1 MDSTTLSTSTQNAT
15 VDRDPH
21 GIWFPGEF
29 RAAMEAAL
37 DSNLRKARLDGRAAE
52 RRSRREAARQLAAA
66 VVVEEHRLEAT
77 PLIQLADW
85 YSDAPRAKG
94 EEQDTFADEADEELR
109 RAAEWLRENPEPSQT
124 SEDYGPWLRTF
135 ERRFGVD
142 VTDADAV
149 AFRTQDEILADVDT
163 ASYVTR
169 DEAPAPKGYG
179 MTSTE
184 MRRQWMQNTRLRYAD
199 ALRDALRRHR
209 GLSAQR
215 ANEFPALRSEA
226 QFARSVA
233 ARWRFVDE
241 LERHGV
247 RQPDADTVQRLKR
260 TLTHGEYRETYH
272 SAYLELTWR
281 RRLAE
286 QGQLDR
292 YRHELVG

>member
-1 MDSTTLSTSTQNAT
+1 LAPNA
-15 VDRDPH
+15 
-21 GIWFPGEF
+21 
-29 RAAMEAAL
+29 
-37 DSNLRKARLDGRAAE
+37 
-52 RRSRREAARQLAAA
+52 
-66 VVVEEHRLEAT
+66 
-77 PLIQLADW
+77 
-85 YSDAPRAKG
+85 
-94 EEQDTFADEADEELR
+94 
-109 RAAEWLRENPEPSQT
+109 
-124 SEDYGPWLRTF
+124 F
-135 ERRFGVD
+135 ERRFAVD

-247 RQPDADTVQRLKR
+247 RQPDADTVQDVKTALGGTFERAYE
-260 TLTHGEYRETYH
+260 TLAE
-272 SAYLELTWR
+272 R
-281 RRLAE
+281 RHAAE

-292 YRHELVG
+292 YRHEFGLSGLGSRASARRPPFLLTFRFGEESGGLRPVGVFSTV